1 MIDVLKK
8 AAAVAIAAQIG
19 VDPDLSTVLRRQV
32 ARPKPIWS
40 SRVILAALARPLPKP
55 LPAHR
60 IVTPATLL
68 ARRRRLL
75 VQQVDPGP
83 FPGRPR
89 ISPEPQDLILT
100 LARDNPGWATCRPE
114 ASCTAAGTAS
124 ARPASAGS

>member
-1 MIDVLKK
+1 MIDVLEK

-75 VQQVDPGP
+75 VHKWTRARS
-83 FPGRPR
+83 PGRPR
-89 ISPEPQDLILT
+89 ISPEPQDLI
-100 LARDNPGWATCRPE
+100 ATIPAGPPAGPE
-114 ASCTAAGTAS
+114 ASCTASVTAS